1 MPGFVRLH
9 AVSPGFF
16 RARGIRLLDGRDFA
30 SSDGIAQK
38 RVMVVNRT
46 FADSHFERGEPLGR
60 KVRIGGIDDPWYTVV
75 GVAEDAADRGIG
87 ASVRP
92 KPVAYVPVFQV
103 PPLSA
108 DLAVLVGG
116 DRQQVVPAVR
126 RALAELEAEGAIYR
140 ESTLEAETMSQAAPF
155 RWFGLV
161 LAAVG
166 AMALVIAMHGAHA
179 VMRFKVSRRR
189 REIGVIRALGAKRRR
204 IVLLVVLQSLGL
216 IGVGVALGVW
226 GALLLAGWLDML
238 VPGLRAFDVGL
249 YGGTIFL
256 MSAAALLGGSMAV
269 RQATSIQPAAA
280 IGAE

>member
-1 MPGFVRLH
+1 M
-9 AVSPGFF
+9 
-16 RARGIRLLDGRDFA
+16 RLLEGRDFA
-30 SSDGIAQK
+30 PADGIVQK

-46 FADSHFERGEPLGR
+46 FAGSHFERGEPLGR
-60 KVRIGGIDDPWYTVV
+60 MVQVGGIDDPWYTVV
-75 GVAEDAADRGIG
+75 GVVEDAADRGIG

-92 KPVAYVPVFQV
+92 APAAYVPVFQA
-103 PPLSA
+103 PPLAA
-108 DLAVLVGG
+108 DLAVLVSG

-126 RALAELEAEGAIYR
+126 RALAELEAEGTGYR
-140 ESTLEAETMSQAAPF
+140 ESTLEAETISQSAPF
-155 RWFGLV
+155 RWFGFV

-166 AMALVIAMHGAHA
+166 ALALVIAMHGAHA

-189 REIGVIRALGAKRRR
+189 REIGVIRALGARRRR
-204 IVLLVVLQSLGL
+204 IVLLVVLQSLGM

-238 VPGLRAFDVGL
+238 VPGLQAFDVVL
-249 YGGTIFL
+249 YGGSIL
-256 MSAAALLGGSMAV
+256 AMSAAALLGGSLAV